1 MFARVMVVVCALA
14 CAATVRGAEV
24 AWNDWW
30 QGESALPSMTWR
42 HGLADDGISF
52 SGSFDSFFFGNPAGG
67 QSQAFA
73 YTQSL
78 YFQLEANL
86 EKIAGWKGGSFVWS
100 WADNA
105 GSDLSE
111 AVGNEFQIVGD
122 YGPNSFYF
130 DLLYLQQ
137 AVDFGRGTLTLKA
150 GQLTALNDFLVTDM
164 CNYYVNE
171 AFQADVL
178 RGIDVLATYE
188 PEASWGAFAKYEE
201 RDWYVQSGIYQVADS
216 IGANSTHG
224 LNYGIQSDQG
234 VIVFFEGC
242 WRPSWEGVK
251 GNYPARYKMGGF
263 VSTWTYPTYAGGT
276 APSIAG
282 FYALAEQLAWRET
295 EGTDEGLYAWANFIG
310 SPQSE
315 VAQIPWFVSG
325 GLQYVGLVPG
335 RSDDRAVVGAA
346 YGAFSMDQAA
356 AQREAGLAPQY
367 YELAFEASYWIAV
380 NDWMTVTP
388 DVQLIVNPGGAHDI
402 PDALVLGVAVG
413 LSF

>member
-1 MFARVMVVVCALA
+1 MFVRVLAAMLVLA
-14 CAATVRGAEV
+14 CVATGRGAEV
-24 AWNDWW
+24 ALADWW
-30 QGESALPSMTWR
+30 QGESSWPSMAWR
-42 HGLADDGISF
+42 EGLADDGISF

-78 YFQLEANL
+78 YFQLDADL
-86 EKIAGWKGGSFVWS
+86 EKIAGWKGGSLVWS

-105 GSDLSE
+105 GSDLSQ

-122 YGPNSFYF
+122 YGPNTFYF

-137 AVDFGRGTLTLKA
+137 EVDTGPGKLTLRA
-150 GQLTALNDFLVTDM
+150 GQLTALSDFLVTDM

-188 PEASWGAFAKYEE
+188 PEASWGVFAKYEE
-201 RDWYVQSGIYQVADS
+201 KFWYLQSGVYQVSDR
-216 IGANSTHG
+216 IGANGTHG
-224 LNYGIQSDQG
+224 WDYDMQAGDG
-234 VIVFFEGC
+234 VICFGEGC
-242 WRPSWEGVK
+242 WRTSWEGAR
-251 GNYPARYKMGGF
+251 GAYPAHYKAGAF
-263 VSTWTYPTYAGGT
+263 LSTWTYPAYDGGT
-276 APSIAG
+276 APVVAG
-282 FYALAEQLAWRET
+282 FYLLAEQFAWREK
-295 EGTDEGLYAWANFIG
+295 EDADEGLYVWSNFIG
-310 SPQSE
+310 CPQSE

-335 RSDDRAVVGAA
+335 RDADRTVFGAA

-356 AQREAGLAPQY
+356 EQKAAGQPPQY
-367 YELAFEASYWIAV
+367 YELVLEASYWIAV
-380 NDWMTVTP
+380 NEWMTVTP
-388 DVQLIVNPGGAHDI
+388 DVQLIVNPGGAHNI

-413 LSF
+413 VSF